1 MSRRKQFINSLGHAF
16 QGFQYLYR
24 TQNNVRIHF
33 MITLAI
39 IVLSMILRISLIEW
53 GLIIL
58 TMALVW
64 ITESFNTVYERLFDL
79 VDPTI
84 NPIVKIGKDVSAAAV
99 LISAIV
105 SIIIGILI
113 FVPRV
118 LGILFTYI

>member
-1 MSRRKQFINSLGHAF
+1 MSRRKQFINSLNHAIE
-16 QGFQYLYR
+16 GFRYLYR

-33 MITLAI
+33 IISIAI
-39 IVLSMILRISLIEW
+39 IILSLLLRISLIEW

-79 VDPTI
+79 VDPNI
-84 NPIVKIGKDVSAAAV
+84 NPLIKIGKDVSAAAV

-105 SIIIGILI
+105 SIVIGILI
-113 FVPRV
+113 FIPRL

>member
-1 MSRRKQFINSLGHAF
+1 MSRRTLFINSLSHAIE
-16 QGFQYLYR
+16 GFRYLYR
-24 TQNNVRIHF
+24 TQNNVRIHLF
-33 MITLAI
+33 ITIAI
-39 IVLSMILRISLIEW
+39 IILSMILRISLIEW

-79 VDPTI
+79 VDPNI
-84 NPIVKIGKDVSAAAV
+84 NPIIKIGKDVSAAAV

-113 FVPRV
+113 FIPRL

>member
-1 MSRRKQFINSLGHAF
+1 MTRRKQFVNSLSHAF
-16 QGFQYLYR
+16 EGFRYLYQ
-24 TQNNVRIHF
+24 TQNNFRIHLI
-33 MITLAI
+33 ITIAI
-39 IVLSMILRISLIEW
+39 IVLSVIMRISLIEW

-79 VDPTI
+79 IDPTI
-84 NPIVKIGKDVSAAAV
+84 NPIIKIGKDVSAAAV

-113 FVPRV
+113 FVPRL

>member
-1 MSRRKQFINSLGHAF
+1 
-16 QGFQYLYR
+16 
-24 TQNNVRIHF
+24 
-33 MITLAI
+33 
-39 IVLSMILRISLIEW
+39 MILRISLIEW

-58 TMALVW
+58 TMAFVW

-113 FVPRV
+113 FIPHV
-118 LGILFTYI
+118 LK